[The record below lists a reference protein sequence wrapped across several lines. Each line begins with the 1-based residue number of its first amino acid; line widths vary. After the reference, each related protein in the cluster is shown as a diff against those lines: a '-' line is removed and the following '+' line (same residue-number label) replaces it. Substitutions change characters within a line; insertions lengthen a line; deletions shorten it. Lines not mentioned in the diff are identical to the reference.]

1 MTIRYAQY
9 RESTQPINNQ
19 EVKNQSNPTTSW
31 TFETVSDDAHAAII
45 VPNPG
50 IITLTTAD
58 PIAIGLET
66 DGTLVT
72 KSHTCLSTSST
83 TKTLFYT

>member
-9 RESTQPINNQ
+9 NESTHPINNH
-19 EVKNQSNPTTSW
+19 EVKNQSKPTASW
-31 TFETVSDDAHAAII
+31 TFETVSGDAHAAII
-45 VPNPG
+45 VPKPG
-50 IITLTTAD
+50 IITFTTAD

-66 DGTLVT
+66 DGTFVT